1 MKKILTDNVR
11 KDAEDEAYIDADYNV
26 VATVKRI
33 FREHVLIHWKVLAV
47 AITTMTFVAA
57 TTGAL
62 PFLMQGAAD
71 QIFVGKNIEML
82 YLLPFIVIV
91 VMAVRSAAEYVSRV
105 TEAYIAGRV
114 TADLQSRLFKKLALA
129 DLGWLH
135 GTHSGRF
142 VSVFMNDVG
151 MVRSAAASTLTAMV
165 KNMLTVFFL
174 ILSMLYM
181 DWLLTVVLLI
191 VMPLGGGLLRFQK
204 KRMKQSVNRSLQ
216 GVGDLGRIVAQTLG
230 GIRVVK
236 AYDQEARE
244 LERAET
250 IIERTFEYGMQ
261 TQRTRAATGPITE
274 GLSGI
279 GFAAAIFYGGWQG
292 IHGSLTLGDFMG
304 FMTAAMLVYQ
314 PFKSLASLH
323 NTLMEGVIAANRVYA
338 ILDRE
343 SKVADD
349 VDAEA
354 LVAPAGAIRFENV
367 TYSYEPGKP
376 VLNDFTL
383 DIPAGSRVALV
394 GPSGA
399 GKSTVLNLVP
409 RFFDPDQGRVL
420 IDGKDIRACRLSSVR
435 LASALLTQDPVIFD
449 DTIGGNIRY
458 GTSDA
463 DDAAVDEAAR
473 AAAADDF
480 IAELPDGYDTPAG
493 EDGNRLSGGQKQRIA
508 FARAILKNAPV
519 VLLDEPTSALD
530 AAAEAKVQDAMDTLL
545 QGRTVLMIAHRLST
559 VKKADKICVMD
570 AGRVVEVGSH
580 DELLARKGLYAQLH
594 AAQFTESGVIDDDAT
609 APAKEAEAA
618 C

>member
-1 MKKILTDNVR
+1 MRNILTDNIR
-11 KDAEDEAYIDADYNV
+11 KDAEDDRYIGADYHV
-26 VATVKRI
+26 PETVRRI
-33 FREHVLIHWKVLAV
+33 FKEHVAPHWKVLSV
-47 AITTMTFVAA
+47 ALVTMTFVAA

-62 PFLMQGAAD
+62 PFLMKNAAD
-71 QIFVGKNIEML
+71 QIFVGKNTSML
-82 YLLPFIVIV
+82 YMLPLIVIV

-105 TEAYIAGRV
+105 TEAFIAGRV
-114 TADLQSRLFKKLALA
+114 TTDLQKQLFETLALA

-151 MVRSAAASTLTAMV
+151 LVRSAAASTLTAMV
-165 KNMLTVFFL
+165 KNLLSVFFL
-174 ILSMLYM
+174 VASMLYM
-181 DWLLTVVLLI
+181 DWLLTLLLLI
-191 VMPLGGGLLRFQK
+191 VMPLGGWLLRFQR

-216 GVGDLGRIVAQTLG
+216 GVGDLGRIVAQTLA

-236 AYDQEARE
+236 AYDQETRE

-279 GFAAAIFYGGWQG
+279 GFAGAIFYGGWQG
-292 IHGSLTLGDFMG
+292 IHGGLTLGDFMG

-323 NTLMEGVIAANRVYA
+323 NTLMEGVIAANRVYE
-338 ILDRE
+338 ILDRK
-343 SKVADD
+343 SMVQTPP
-349 VDAEA
+349 DATPLA
-354 LVAPAGAIRFENV
+354 APGGAITFENV
-367 TYSYEPGKP
+367 TYAYEPGKP
-376 VLNDFTL
+376 VLIDFSL
-383 DIPAGSRVALV
+383 EIPAGSRVALV

-409 RFFDPDQGRVL
+409 RFFDPESGRVL
-420 IDGKDIRACRLSSVR
+420 IDGEDIRDHTLSSVR
-435 LASALLTQDPVIFD
+435 RASALLTQDPVIFD
-449 DTIGGNIRY
+449 DTVGGNIRY
-458 GTSDA
+458 GSPDA
-463 DDAAVDEAAR
+463 SQEDLEEAAQ
-473 AAAADDF
+473 AAAASEF
-480 IAELPDGYDTPAG
+480 IAALPKGFDTEAG

-508 FARAILKNAPV
+508 FARAILKNAPII
-519 VLLDEPTSALD
+519 LLDEPTSALD

-580 DELLARKGLYAQLH
+580 DELLARKGLYASLH
-594 AAQFTESGVIDDDAT
+594 AAQFTESGVLEPAAE
-609 APAKEAEAA
+609 APTEEAA